1 MVKVNIKDILYM
13 EAEQDYCRIYCKGK
27 GLLLVMTLKELAQ
40 KLPPKRFVRIHRS
53 FIVNVKKI
61 DEVALNH
68 VVVAKKSIPVSK
80 NLREELLNRLRT
92 V

>member
-1 MVKVNIKDILYM
+1 M